1 MEEKTKK
8 STLSKT
14 KNVVKKILHL
24 NKYLVV
30 LVLGTI
36 IVGFLGENSVVAHLH
51 NQLRINE
58 LKAEI
63 ATHQALTKAN
73 LDQIDKLN
81 FDKKTLERVARE
93 RYFMKM
99 KDEDVFVLSDD
110 PQVPETLVGNET
122 VE

>member
-1 MEEKTKK
+1 MAKKTF
-8 STLSKT
+8 SKA

-30 LVLGTI
+30 LVLGAV
-36 IVGFLGENSVVAHLH
+36 IVGFLGENSVAAHLH
-51 NQLRINE
+51 NQVRINE
-58 LKAEI
+58 LKADI
-63 ATHQALTKAN
+63 ALYEALTKAN
-73 LDQIDKLN
+73 LDQIDKMN

-93 RYFMKM
+93 RYFMKL

-110 PQVPETLVGNET
+110 PQTPEIMLGNET